1 MATIRPAR
9 PGDFPALR
17 ALLEDAHLPTEGVE
31 ADHVRFW
38 VAEEEGR
45 IAGVIGL
52 EVYGDAGLL
61 RSAAVTPA
69 VQGTGVGTFLV
80 RHLLAQATD
89 LGIGTIYLLTETA
102 ESWFPRFGFRVVS
115 REEVNARVRKS
126 PEFRGV
132 CPDTAVAMV
141 ADIQGSVPSPDS
153 SFRNVYADAT
163 RADAY
168 ASLEFAATYG
178 LAFRDLPD
186 LLARH
191 VTGRRALDFGCGA
204 GRSTRFLLRLGYET
218 VGVDIA
224 EEMLDRARLR
234 DPDGRYHR
242 IPDTGPEE
250 PAEGE
255 GPFDLILSAFAF
267 DNIPSFATKVSILTA
282 LVRHLAPTGRLVNLV
297 SSPDIYRHEWVSFST
312 KDFPENKTARSGDT
326 VHIVMLEVE
335 DSRPVE
341 DVYWTEEDYHGV
353 HRAAGLV
360 PLEVHHPLGLASDG
374 VAWKT
379 ETTISPWAIHV
390 LAPIGREGS

>member
-9 PGDFPALR
+9 PGDLPAVC
-17 ALLEDAHLPTEGVE
+17 ALLEALHLPTEGVE
-31 ADHVRFW
+31 APHVELW
-38 VAEEEGR
+38 VAEEGGR
-45 IAGVIGL
+45 VAGVIGL

-69 VQGTGVGTFLV
+69 AQGTGVGATLV
-80 RHLLAQATD
+80 RHLLAQAKD
-89 LGIGTIYLLTETA
+89 LGIGTVSLLTETA

-115 REEVNARVRKS
+115 REEVDARVRQS

-141 ADIQGSVPSPDS
+141 ADIQGSVPSPNP

-178 LAFRDLPD
+178 LAFRDIPD

-204 GRSTRFLLRLGYET
+204 GRSTRFLQRLGYET
-218 VGVDIA
+218 VGVDVA

-250 PAEGE
+250 LAEGE

-267 DNIPSFATKVSILTA
+267 DNIPTFATKTTILSA
-282 LVRHLAPTGRLVNLV
+282 LRRHLAPAGRLVNLV
-297 SSPDIYRHEWVSFST
+297 SAPEIYTHEWVSFST
-312 KDFPENKTARSGDT
+312 KDFPENRAAGSGDS
-326 VHIVMLEVE
+326 VHIVMLDVE

-341 DVYWTEEDYHGV
+341 DVYWTEEDYHRV

-360 PLEVHHPLGLASDG
+360 PLEVHRPLGLPSDG
-374 VAWKT
+374 VVWKT
-379 ETTISPWAIHV
+379 EATISPWAIHV
-390 LAPIGREGS
+390 LAPVGREGQ

>member
-9 PGDFPALR
+9 PGDLPALR
-17 ALLEDAHLPTEGVE
+17 ALLEAVHLPTEGME
-31 ADHVRFW
+31 APHVQLW
-38 VAEEEGR
+38 IAEEGGR
-45 IAGVIGL
+45 VAGVIGL

-69 VQGTGVGTFLV
+69 AQGTGVGAALV
-80 RHLLAQATD
+80 RHLLAQAKD
-89 LGIGTIYLLTETA
+89 LGIGTVSLLTETA
-102 ESWFPRFGFRVVS
+102 ESWFLRFGFRVVS
-115 REEVNARVRKS
+115 REEVDTRVRQS
-126 PEFRGV
+126 TEFRGV
-132 CPDTAVAMV
+132 CPETAVAMV
-141 ADIQGSVPSPDS
+141 ADLGGSGPSPNP

-178 LAFRDLPD
+178 LAFRDIPD

-204 GRSTRFLLRLGYET
+204 GRSTRFLQRLGYET

-242 IPDTGPEE
+242 IPDTGPGELE
-250 PAEGE
+250 E

-267 DNIPSFATKVSILTA
+267 DNIPTFAKKMDILSA
-282 LVRHLAPTGRLVNLV
+282 LRRHLAPTGRLVNLV
-297 SSPDIYRHEWVSFST
+297 SSPDIYRNEWVSFST
-312 KDFPENKTARSGDT
+312 KDFPENRAARSGDT
-326 VHIVMLEVE
+326 VHIVMLDVE

-341 DVYWTEEDYHGV
+341 DAYWTEEDYQKV

-360 PLEVHHPLGLASDG
+360 PLEVHRPLGLPSDG
-374 VAWKT
+374 VVWKT

-390 LAPIGREGS
+390 LAPVGREDR